1 MVYFKTK
8 KGNIFYKTLN
18 RIVITVNTVDNE
30 VLNEAP
36 RFNELFHVG
45 VTKEEFINA
54 FEQVI
59 KRLNEKVYV

>member
-18 RIVITVNTVDNE
+18 RTVVTVNTVDNE
-30 VLNEAP
+30 LLNEAP
-36 RFNELFHVG
+36 RFNELFHVE